1 MHDFFHEVRR
11 DRRRLAEIA
20 RPTPQQLH
28 VPLRAYAWNLLT
40 SRFGPADVDEIP
52 LTLLANPL
60 VREAFEV
67 PPEVA
72 VPLDEDGDPDLG
84 PGGAA
89 GQARRVRALRSH
101 LAERWRR
108 DGVRCLRPPFA
119 AAPIGGGI
127 RLLARTLGLTRLD
140 AAILQLAV
148 AVSLSRQLARL
159 VGAFPTTRREQVA
172 AVAASA
178 LGASPAEVRRRVAAG
193 APLFQSGLLRLHPDI
208 EAYDTWSVTPHP
220 KLPSLVQ
227 ERGLGPDALL
237 SRFLA
242 REPAPALGLADFAHL
257 RADLDVARRLLA
269 AGLDARR
276 PGLNV
281 LLHGPSGTGKTQVA
295 RALAAAVGVP
305 LFAAGAADEDGDPI
319 TGQDRLGELRIGHRL
334 LARSRALLVFDEWE
348 DLAPRR
354 MPWSDGELRGV
365 PKLWFNRL
373 LEENPVPTLWI
384 TNGLDEIDP
393 AYLRRFAQVI
403 RFPALGEA
411 QRRTVWERVAPDL
424 DDAGRR
430 ERAAAYDVSPGE
442 IASAIAGA
450 RLVGGGAPDAAA
462 LDRILSAAVRAVP
475 GRRVATARRAG
486 EEYRLEAVNAST
498 DLARL
503 TESLCAWTPG
513 AGAGVS
519 LCLYGRSGTGKSEW
533 VHHLARR
540 MARPLVVRRVS
551 DLESK
556 WVGETE
562 QNLARAFDEA
572 EQQDA
577 VLLLDECDWL
587 LADRRG
593 AQHAW
598 ELSRVAEAL
607 QQLEAYR
614 GVVAC
619 TTNLFRELDQAVLR
633 RFVHKIEF
641 RALRPEQAVLMW
653 ESHLARFCGPAG
665 DAARAAIADALR
677 RMRGLTPGDFGVVAR
692 RAAQVVGAW
701 GPEAL
706 VRELEAESLARG
718 HEGRTVGF

>member
-1 MHDFFHEVRR
+1 
-11 DRRRLAEIA
+11 
-20 RPTPQQLH
+20 
-28 VPLRAYAWNLLT
+28 
-40 SRFGPADVDEIP
+40 
-52 LTLLANPL
+52 
-60 VREAFEV
+60 
-67 PPEVA
+67 
-72 VPLDEDGDPDLG
+72 
-84 PGGAA
+84 
-89 GQARRVRALRSH
+89 
-101 LAERWRR
+101 
-108 DGVRCLRPPFA
+108 
-119 AAPIGGGI
+119 
-127 RLLARTLGLTRLD
+127 
-140 AAILQLAV
+140 
-148 AVSLSRQLARL
+148 
-159 VGAFPTTRREQVA
+159 
-172 AVAASA
+172 
-178 LGASPAEVRRRVAAG
+178 
-193 APLFQSGLLRLHPDI
+193 
-208 EAYDTWSVTPHP
+208 
-220 KLPSLVQ
+220 
-227 ERGLGPDALL
+227 
-237 SRFLA
+237 
-242 REPAPALGLADFAHL
+242 
-257 RADLDVARRLLA
+257 
-269 AGLDARR
+269 
-276 PGLNV
+276 
-281 LLHGPSGTGKTQVA
+281 
-295 RALAAAVGVP
+295 
-305 LFAAGAADEDGDPI
+305 
-319 TGQDRLGELRIGHRL
+319 
-334 LARSRALLVFDEWE
+334 
-348 DLAPRR
+348 
-354 MPWSDGELRGV
+354 
-365 PKLWFNRL
+365 
-373 LEENPVPTLWI
+373 
-384 TNGLDEIDP
+384 
-393 AYLRRFAQVI
+393 
-403 RFPALGEA
+403 
-411 QRRTVWERVAPDL
+411 
-424 DDAGRR
+424 
-430 ERAAAYDVSPGE
+430 
-442 IASAIAGA
+442 
-450 RLVGGGAPDAAA
+450 
-462 LDRILSAAVRAVP
+462 VP